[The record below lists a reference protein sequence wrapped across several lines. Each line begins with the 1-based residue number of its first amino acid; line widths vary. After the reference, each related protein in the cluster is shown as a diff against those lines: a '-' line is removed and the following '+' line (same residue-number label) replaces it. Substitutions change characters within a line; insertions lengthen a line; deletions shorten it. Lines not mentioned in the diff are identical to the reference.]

1 MWLEE
6 YEALNNYDKGEFRR
20 LGNYLLSH
28 TYLSRYSYSPAEQ
41 MTKPNRD
48 YQLVSRFFSI
58 LKEYFY
64 LTGWI
69 LEKDDNYG
77 YISLIN
83 LYDHNRYRLSEFTT
97 LFLYTCRLIYE
108 EQREQASSFH
118 TVYTGT
124 GEVVQ
129 KMDSLGLIKKR
140 TTKTQRIE
148 AQRSLAH
155 YNIIE
160 KMDTSAWDAD
170 GNKFLIL
177 PTIMSIVSNQGINE
191 MMVELE
197 DFNSTINGDYYE
209 ASENLEEEE

>member
-6 YEALNNYDKGEFRR
+6 YESLNNYDKGEFRR

-28 TYLSRYSYSPAEQ
+28 TYLCKYSYNSSEQ

-48 YQLVSRFFSI
+48 YQLVSRFYSI
-58 LKEYFY
+58 LKEYFF
-64 LTGWI
+64 LTGWV
-69 LEKDDNYG
+69 LNKDDNYG

-83 LYDHNRYRLSEFTT
+83 SYDHNRYRLSEFTT

-118 TVYTGT
+118 TVYTST
-124 GEVVQ
+124 SEVIQ
-129 KMDSLGLIKKR
+129 KMDSLGLLNKR
-140 TTKTQRIE
+140 TTKAQRIE

-155 YNIIE
+155 FNIIE
-160 KMDTSAWDAD
+160 KMDTASWDVD

-177 PTIMSIVSNQGINE
+177 PTIMTMVSNQGIND
-191 MMVELE
+191 MITELE
-197 DFNSTINGDYYE
+197 EYNSTISDDY
-209 ASENLEEEE
+209 ADSSESLEDEE